1 KETFTM
7 IKPVVTQNHPWV
19 IVRTV
24 IITQSHTVARFAN
37 RQDAD
42 DHLRFL
48 RRTIPD
54 GGFEIMFES
63 PEDVKENLNIE
74 LLTISQKR
82 GVNREF

>member
-1 KETFTM
+1 M

-24 IITQSHTVARFAN
+24 TITESYTVARFAN
-37 RQDAD
+37 RQDAE

-48 RRTIPD
+48 RRTIPN

-74 LLTISQKR
+74 LLTISQKK

>member
-1 KETFTM
+1 M

-24 IITQSHTVARFAN
+24 TITESHTVARFAN
-37 RQDAD
+37 RQDAE

-48 RRTIPD
+48 RRTIPN
-54 GGFEIMFES
+54 GCFEIMFES

-74 LLTISQKR
+74 LLTISKKR

>member
-1 KETFTM
+1 M
-7 IKPVVTQNHPWV
+7 IKPVVAQNHPWV

-48 RRTIPD
+48 RRTIPS

-63 PEDVKENLNIE
+63 SEDVKENLNIE
-74 LLTISQKR
+74 LLTINQKR
-82 GVNREF
+82 V

>member
-1 KETFTM
+1 M